1 MDMRKILYIL
11 IALVATMVASCKT
24 ATKQIHH
31 YDTIAIE
38 RAVVQEVYK
47 HDTLTIHDSTE
58 IVREIVRYDTL
69 GRITEKQNE
78 RIRNGKVESRGEA
91 MQAVTSDTIYI
102 TRTVTKTVTKSS
114 KPKQSRVPGIILAC
128 VLLGVLGYVV
138 FKSWKL

>member
-1 MDMRKILYIL
+1 MDMRKLVYIFF
-11 IALVATMVASCKT
+11 ALLAVVLVPSCKT
-24 ATKQIHH
+24 TTEIHH
-31 YDTIAIE
+31 YDTLAIE
-38 RAVVQEVYK
+38 RAVVQEVVR

-69 GRITEKQNE
+69 GRVTETMRE
-78 RIRNGKVESRGEA
+78 RLRNGKVESRGEA
-91 MQAVTSDTIYI
+91 VQSVTSDTIYI

-114 KPKQSRVPGIILAC
+114 EPKQSRVPGIILAC

>member
-1 MDMRKILYIL
+1 MRKILYIL
-11 IALVATMVASCKT
+11 LVTMVATMVVGCRTACKVV
-24 ATKQIHH
+24 AMH
-31 YDTIAIE
+31 DTLTIE

-58 IVREIVRYDTL
+58 IVREVVRYDTL
-69 GRITEKQNE
+69 GRITETMRE
-78 RIRNGKVESRGEA
+78 RLRNGKVESRGEA
-91 MQAVTSDTIYI
+91 MQSVTSDTIYI
-102 TRTVTKTVTKSS
+102 TRTLTKTLTKSS